1 MVISPMDLT
10 VLSEQL
16 ETILQ
21 GKYCH
26 MKIVQK
32 VLDKKTWNS
41 IVKFPTGTNE
51 ETAHIAICP
60 STKNKNQGTTD
71 QSLKHNE

>member
-16 ETILQ
+16 GTILQ

-32 VLDKKTWNS
+32 VLDKK
-41 IVKFPTGTNE
+41 
-51 ETAHIAICP
+51 
-60 STKNKNQGTTD
+60 
-71 QSLKHNE
+71 LKQYRQIPNWY